1 MQNRNGGGYFM
12 ELDLSGIDLFDADK
26 IIFDKRK
33 TYIYGPNGTGKTTIS
48 NQIKKM
54 SNDYDVYVFQGFES
68 VISSDKTLNAIVL
81 GTENVEISR
90 QLDEIDGFIE
100 SKQKKID
107 DIKETVSEPKNENQ
121 QNFWTKKNDAEKQY
135 NKELT
140 ELQRLYKDSAS
151 FIKRLNR
158 PQVAPI
164 SYNRKN
170 FESDIPYAKSM
181 SNTEVE
187 LAVSIINTEIRTI
200 KEISFPDYD
209 MKEVL
214 LKAKKIIEENIQEPV
229 KLDRVDNP
237 RKKEFVRLGFE
248 LHHKGDI
255 CSFCGNKISDK
266 VFDEL
271 DNYFSESNISNYQSK
286 INDMIEEIN
295 QIKKDISLFDINE
308 EAYPDYLEELTR
320 IKNQLHSIKKDN
332 IDFLNELQR
341 KLDYKCKHLFE
352 NSEPITLK
360 LPENFKVLE
369 KDYFELRRKNN
380 STDLPNK
387 QEAAKES
394 LRLHYVK
401 QKLEEIK
408 YDKHI
413 GKLEEL
419 SKQKDKSVSEFEK
432 QYSRINEGSSLQKE
446 LLELKKSYKEL
457 QSQTLSETKL
467 VDIINSKLRT
477 MVSFELNHATDES
490 NHGIYNI
497 KDTSSGQVRDIT
509 KLSTGEKNI
518 IAFLYFIEKIHAFNP
533 DVIVEKDKIVVF
545 DDPMCSND
553 DGMQYLIMEELNK
566 LIKEDINKNDKF
578 ILLTHNKHFY
588 INAKYQM
595 KYDKDCAIHFQS
607 INGKTVINKIDNKE
621 KDLKTSYEAL
631 WDELNI
637 LYNYDQA
644 NAELLLNPIRR
655 IIETYTKFNAVSLT
669 KFYDKLSGAKKL
681 FDVNSHSIDDLQA
694 ELNGKTKQEI
704 LDLFKQCFYSN
715 NAEGH
720 FDAHWNIN

>member
-1 MQNRNGGGYFM
+1 M

-100 SKQKKID
+100 SKQKEID

-533 DVIVEKDKIVVF
+533 GVIVEKDKIVVF

-621 KDLKTSYEAL
+621 KDFKTSYEAL

>member
-1 MQNRNGGGYFM
+1 M

-26 IIFDKRK
+26 ITFDKRK

-81 GTENVEISR
+81 GTENVEISK
-90 QLDEIDGFIE
+90 QLDKIDGLIE
-100 SKQKKID
+100 SKQKEID

-121 QNFWTKKNDAEKQY
+121 QNFWTKKNDAEEQY

-214 LKAKKIIEENIQEPV
+214 LKAKKIIEENMQEPV

-271 DNYFSESNISNYQSK
+271 DNYFSESNISNYQNK

-509 KLSTGEKNI
+509 NLSTGEKNI

-533 DVIVEKDKIVVF
+533 EVIVEKDKIVVF

-621 KDLKTSYEAL
+621 KDFKTSYEAL
-631 WDELNI
+631 WDELKI

>member
-1 MQNRNGGGYFM
+1 M

-26 IIFDKRK
+26 ITFDKRK

-81 GTENVEISR
+81 GTENVEISK
-90 QLDEIDGFIE
+90 QLDKIDGLIE
-100 SKQKKID
+100 SKQKEID

-121 QNFWTKKNDAEKQY
+121 QNFWTKKNDAEEQY

-214 LKAKKIIEENIQEPV
+214 LKAKKIIEENMQEPV

-271 DNYFSESNISNYQSK
+271 DNYFSESNISNYQNK

-341 KLDYKCKHLFE
+341 KLDYKCKHLSE

-533 DVIVEKDKIVVF
+533 EVIVEKDKIVVF

-621 KDLKTSYEAL
+621 KDFKTSYEAL
-631 WDELNI
+631 WDELKI

>member
-1 MQNRNGGGYFM
+1 M

-90 QLDEIDGFIE
+90 QLDKIDGLIE
-100 SKQKKID
+100 SKQKEID
-107 DIKETVSEPKNENQ
+107 DIKETISEPKNENH
-121 QNFWTKKNDAEKQY
+121 QNFWTKKNDAEEQY
-135 NKELT
+135 NQELSD
-140 ELQRLYKDSAS
+140 LQRLYRESAS

-158 PQVAPI
+158 PQVAPT
-164 SYNRKN
+164 SYNKNN
-170 FESDIPYAKSM
+170 FENDILSAKYM
-181 SNTEVE
+181 SKTEIELAESTINTEVKMLGE
-187 LAVSIINTEIRTI
+187 VT
-200 KEISFPDYD
+200 FPNYD
-209 MKEVL
+209 MQEML
-214 LKAKKIIEENIQEPV
+214 LKVKRIIEENIQEPI
-229 KLDRVDNP
+229 KLDRVDNSQK
-237 RKKEFVRLGFE
+237 RKFVKLGFD

-255 CSFCGNKISDK
+255 CSFCGNKIDDK

-271 DNYFSESNISNYQSK
+271 DNYFSESNISDYQKK
-286 INDMIEEIN
+286 INEMIEEIN
-295 QIKKDISLFDINE
+295 YIKADISSFDINE
-308 EAYPDYLEELTR
+308 EAYPDYIEELNR
-320 IKNQLHSIKKDN
+320 IKNQLHGIKKGN

-341 KLDYKCKHLFE
+341 NLDYKCKHLFE

-360 LPENFKVLE
+360 LPEDFKVIE
-369 KDYFELRRKNN
+369 KDYIELRRKNN

-387 QEAAKES
+387 QDEAKQS

-401 QKLEEIK
+401 KKLEEIQ
-408 YDKHI
+408 YDRHI

-533 DVIVEKDKIVVF
+533 EVIVEKDKIVVF

-621 KDLKTSYEAL
+621 KDFKTSYEAL
-631 WDELNI
+631 WDELKI

-669 KFYDKLSGAKKL
+669 KFYDEVSGAKKL
-681 FDVNSHSIDDLQA
+681 FDVNSHYIDDLQA
-694 ELNGKTKQEI
+694 ELNGKTKQDI

>member
-1 MQNRNGGGYFM
+1 M

-90 QLDEIDGFIE
+90 QLDEIDGLIE
-100 SKQKKID
+100 SKQKEID
-107 DIKETVSEPKNENQ
+107 DIKETISEPKNENQ
-121 QNFWTKKNDAEKQY
+121 QNFWTKKNDAEEQY
-135 NKELT
+135 NKESL
-140 ELQRLYKDSAS
+140 ELQRLYKASAS
-151 FIKRLNR
+151 SIKRLNR

-164 SYNRKN
+164 SYNKN
-170 FESDIPYAKSM
+170 TFVSDIPYAKSM

-209 MKEVL
+209 MNEVL

-255 CSFCGNKISDK
+255 CSFCGNKINDK

-271 DNYFSESNISNYQSK
+271 DNYFSESNISNYQKK
-286 INDMIEEIN
+286 INDMIEEID
-295 QIKKDISLFDINE
+295 QIKTDISLFDINE

-320 IKNQLHSIKKDN
+320 IKNQLHGIKKDN

-341 KLDYKCKHLFE
+341 NLDYKCKHLFE

-360 LPENFKVLE
+360 LPENFKIIE
-369 KDYFELRRKNN
+369 KDYIELRRKNN

-387 QEAAKES
+387 QNEAKQS

-401 QKLEEIK
+401 KKLEEIQ
-408 YDKHI
+408 YDRHI

-432 QYSRINEGSSLQKE
+432 QYSRINEGSSLQIE
-446 LLELKKSYKEL
+446 LLELKKSYNEL

-467 VDIINSKLRT
+467 VDLINSKLRT

-533 DVIVEKDKIVVF
+533 EVIVEKDKIVVF

-566 LIKEDINKNDKF
+566 LKKKDINGNDRF

-607 INGKTVINKIDNKE
+607 INGKTVINKIDSEE
-621 KDLKTSYEAL
+621 KDFKTSYQAL
-631 WDELNI
+631 WDELKI
-637 LYNYDQA
+637 LYSYDQA

-669 KFYDKLSGAKKL
+669 KFYDKVSGAKKL
-681 FDVNSHSIDDLQA
+681 FDVNSHYIDDLQA
-694 ELNGKTKQEI
+694 ELNGKTKQDI

>member
-1 MQNRNGGGYFM
+1 M

-90 QLDEIDGFIE
+90 QLDKIDGLIE
-100 SKQKKID
+100 SKQKEID
-107 DIKETVSEPKNENQ
+107 DIKETISELENENH
-121 QNFWTKKNDAEKQY
+121 QNFWTKKNYAEEQY
-135 NKELT
+135 NQELSD
-140 ELQRLYKDSAS
+140 LQRLYRESAS
-151 FIKRLNR
+151 FIKKLNR
-158 PQVAPI
+158 PQVAPT
-164 SYNRKN
+164 SYNKNN
-170 FESDIPYAKSM
+170 FENDILSAKYM
-181 SNTEVE
+181 SKTEIE
-187 LAVSIINTEIRTI
+187 LAESTINTEIKMLGEVT
-200 KEISFPDYD
+200 FPNYD
-209 MKEVL
+209 MQEML
-214 LKAKKIIEENIQEPV
+214 LKVKRIIEENIQEPI
-229 KLDRVDNP
+229 KLDRVDNSQK
-237 RKKEFVRLGFE
+237 RKFVKLGFD
-248 LHHKGDI
+248 LHHKGDV
-255 CSFCGNKISDK
+255 CSFCGNKIDDK

-271 DNYFSESNISNYQSK
+271 DNYFSESNISDYQKK
-286 INDMIEEIN
+286 INEMIEEIN
-295 QIKKDISLFDINE
+295 YIKTDISSFDINE
-308 EAYPDYLEELTR
+308 EAYPDYLEELKR
-320 IKNQLHSIKKDN
+320 IKNQLHGIKKGN

-341 KLDYKCKHLFE
+341 NLDYKCKHLFE
-352 NSEPITLK
+352 NSETITLK
-360 LPENFKVLE
+360 LPEDFKVIE
-369 KDYFELRRKNN
+369 KDYIELRRKNN

-387 QEAAKES
+387 QKEAKQS

-401 QKLEEIK
+401 KKLEEIQ
-408 YDKHI
+408 YDRHI

-497 KDTSSGQVRDIT
+497 RDTLSGQVRDIT

-533 DVIVEKDKIVVF
+533 EVIVEKDKIVVF

-566 LIKEDINKNDKF
+566 LIKKDINGNDRF

-607 INGKTVINKIDNKE
+607 INGKTVINKIDSKE
-621 KDLKTSYEAL
+621 KDFKTSYQAL
-631 WDELNI
+631 WDELKI
-637 LYNYDQA
+637 LYSCDQA

-655 IIETYTKFNAVSLT
+655 IIETYTKFYAVSQT
-669 KFYDKLSGAKKL
+669 KFYDKVSGAKKL
-681 FDVNSHSIDDLQA
+681 FDVNSHYIDDLQA
-694 ELNGKTKQEI
+694 ELNGKTKQDI
-704 LDLFKQCFYSN
+704 LDLFKQCFYAN
-715 NAEGH
+715 NAVGH

>member
-621 KDLKTSYEAL
+621 KDFKTSYEAL

>member
-1 MQNRNGGGYFM
+1 M
-12 ELDLSGIDLFDADK
+12 
-26 IIFDKRK
+26 
-33 TYIYGPNGTGKTTIS
+33 
-48 NQIKKM
+48 
-54 SNDYDVYVFQGFES
+54 
-68 VISSDKTLNAIVL
+68 
-81 GTENVEISR
+81 
-90 QLDEIDGFIE
+90 
-100 SKQKKID
+100 
-107 DIKETVSEPKNENQ
+107 
-121 QNFWTKKNDAEKQY
+121 
-135 NKELT
+135 
-140 ELQRLYKDSAS
+140 
-151 FIKRLNR
+151 
-158 PQVAPI
+158 API

-271 DNYFSESNISNYQSK
+271 DNYFSESNISNYQNK

-308 EAYPDYLEELTR
+308 ETYPDYLEELTR

-341 KLDYKCKHLFE
+341 KLDYKCKHLLE

-533 DVIVEKDKIVVF
+533 EVIVEKDKIVVF

-621 KDLKTSYEAL
+621 KDFKTSYEAL
-631 WDELNI
+631 WDELKI

>member
-1 MQNRNGGGYFM
+1 M

-26 IIFDKRK
+26 ITFDKSK

-48 NQIKKM
+48 NLIKKM

-90 QLDEIDGFIE
+90 QLDEIDSLIE
-100 SKQKKID
+100 SKQKEID
-107 DIKETVSEPKNENQ
+107 DIKETVNEPKNENQ
-121 QNFWTKKNDAEKQY
+121 QNYWTKKNDAEEQY
-135 NKELT
+135 NKELS
-140 ELQRLYKDSAS
+140 ELQRLYKASAL
-151 FIKRLNR
+151 FIKKLDR
-158 PQVAPI
+158 PQVAPT
-164 SYNRKN
+164 SYNKNN

-181 SNTEVE
+181 SNIEVE

-214 LKAKKIIEENIQEPV
+214 LNAKKIIEENIQEPV
-229 KLDRVDNP
+229 KLDRVDNL

-255 CSFCGNKISDK
+255 CSFCGNKINDK

-271 DNYFSESNISNYQSK
+271 DNYFSESNISNYQNK
-286 INDMIEEIN
+286 INDMIEEID
-295 QIKKDISLFDINE
+295 QIKTDISSFDINE

-320 IKNQLHSIKKDN
+320 IKNQLHGIKKEN
-332 IDFLNELQR
+332 IDFLKELQR
-341 KLDYKCKHLFE
+341 NLDYKCKHLFE

-360 LPENFKVLE
+360 LPENFKVIE
-369 KDYFELRRKNN
+369 KDYIELRRKNN

-387 QEAAKES
+387 QNEAKQS

-401 QKLEEIK
+401 KKLGEIQ
-408 YDKHI
+408 YDRHI

-419 SKQKDKSVSEFEK
+419 SKQKDKSVSEFKK

-533 DVIVEKDKIVVF
+533 EVIVEKDKIVVF

-566 LIKEDINKNDKF
+566 LIKEDINGNDKF

-595 KYDKDCAIHFQS
+595 RYNKDCAIHFQS

-621 KDLKTSYEAL
+621 KDFKTSYEAL
-631 WDELNI
+631 WDELKI

-704 LDLFKQCFYSN
+704 LELFKQCFYSN
-715 NAEGH
+715 NAESH
-720 FDAHWNIN
+720 FDAHWNTN

>member
-1 MQNRNGGGYFM
+1 MQNRKGGGYFM

-26 IIFDKRK
+26 ITFDKRK

-90 QLDEIDGFIE
+90 KLDEIDSLIE
-100 SKQKKID
+100 SKQKEID
-107 DIKETVSEPKNENQ
+107 DVKETVSEPKNENQ
-121 QNFWTKKNDAEKQY
+121 QNFWTKKNDAEEQY
-135 NKELT
+135 NQELSD
-140 ELQRLYKDSAS
+140 LQRLYRESAS
-151 FIKRLNR
+151 FIKKMNR
-158 PQVAPI
+158 PQVAPT
-164 SYNRKN
+164 SYNKNN
-170 FESDIPYAKSM
+170 FENDILSAKCM
-181 SNTEVE
+181 SKTEIE
-187 LAVSIINTEIRTI
+187 LAESTINTEIKMLGEVT
-200 KEISFPDYD
+200 FPNYD
-209 MKEVL
+209 MQEML
-214 LKAKKIIEENIQEPV
+214 LKVKRIIEENIQEPI
-229 KLDRVDNP
+229 KLDRVDNSQK
-237 RKKEFVRLGFE
+237 RKFVKLGFD
-248 LHHKGDI
+248 LHHKGDV
-255 CSFCGNKISDK
+255 CSFCGNKIDDK

-271 DNYFSESNISNYQSK
+271 DNYFSESNISDYQKK
-286 INDMIEEIN
+286 INEMIEEIN
-295 QIKKDISLFDINE
+295 YIKTDISSFDINE
-308 EAYPDYLEELTR
+308 EAYPDYIEELNR
-320 IKNQLHSIKKDN
+320 IKNQLHGIKKGN

-341 KLDYKCKHLFE
+341 NLDYKCKHLFE

-360 LPENFKVLE
+360 LPEDFKVIE
-369 KDYFELRRKNN
+369 KDYIELRRKNN
-380 STDLPNK
+380 SIDLPNK
-387 QEAAKES
+387 QDEAKQS

-401 QKLEEIK
+401 KKLEEIQ
-408 YDKHI
+408 YDRHI

-432 QYSRINEGSSLQKE
+432 QYSRISEGSSLQIE
-446 LLELKKSYKEL
+446 LLELKKSYNEL

-533 DVIVEKDKIVVF
+533 EVIVEKDKIVVF

-566 LIKEDINKNDKF
+566 LIKKDINGNDRF

-595 KYDKDCAIHFQS
+595 KYDKACAIHFQS
-607 INGKTVINKIDNKE
+607 INGKTVINKIDSEE
-621 KDLKTSYEAL
+621 KDFKTSYQAL
-631 WDELNI
+631 WDELKI
-637 LYNYDQA
+637 LYSYDQA

-669 KFYDKLSGAKKL
+669 KFYDKVSGAKKL
-681 FDVNSHSIDDLQA
+681 FDVNSHYIDDLQA
-694 ELNGKTKQEI
+694 ELNGKTKEDI

-715 NAEGH
+715 NAKGH

>member
-1 MQNRNGGGYFM
+1 M

-26 IIFDKRK
+26 ITFDKRK

-90 QLDEIDGFIE
+90 QLDEIDGLIE
-100 SKQKKID
+100 SKQKEID
-107 DIKETVSEPKNENQ
+107 DIKKTVSEPKNENQ
-121 QNFWTKKNDAEKQY
+121 QNFWTKKNDAEEQY

-214 LKAKKIIEENIQEPV
+214 LKAKKLIEENMQEPV

-255 CSFCGNKISDK
+255 CSFCGNKINDK

-271 DNYFSESNISNYQSK
+271 DNYFSESNISNYQNK

-295 QIKKDISLFDINE
+295 QIKTDISLFDINE

-352 NSEPITLK
+352 NSGPITLK

-369 KDYFELRRKNN
+369 NDYIELRRKNN

-387 QEAAKES
+387 QKEAKQS

-401 QKLEEIK
+401 QKLEEIQ
-408 YDKHI
+408 YDRHI

-432 QYSRINEGSSLQKE
+432 QYSRINEGSTLQKE

-477 MVSFELNHATDES
+477 MVSFELNHATDEL

-588 INAKYQM
+588 INAKYKM
-595 KYDKDCAIHFQS
+595 NYKMDCAIHFQS

-621 KDLKTSYEAL
+621 KDFKTSYEAL
-631 WDELNI
+631 WDELKI

-655 IIETYTKFNAVSLT
+655 IIETYTKFNAISLT

>member
-1 MQNRNGGGYFM
+1 M

-26 IIFDKRK
+26 ITFDKRK

-100 SKQKKID
+100 SKQKEID

-170 FESDIPYAKSM
+170 FKSDIPYAKSM

-271 DNYFSESNISNYQSK
+271 DNYFSESNISNYQNK

-621 KDLKTSYEAL
+621 KDFKTSYEAL
-631 WDELNI
+631 WDELKI

>member
-1 MQNRNGGGYFM
+1 MQNRKGGGYFM

-26 IIFDKRK
+26 ITFDKRK

-90 QLDEIDGFIE
+90 KLDEIDSLIE
-100 SKQKKID
+100 SKQKEID
-107 DIKETVSEPKNENQ
+107 DVKETVSEPKNENQ
-121 QNFWTKKNDAEKQY
+121 QNFWTKKNDAEEQY
-135 NKELT
+135 NQELSD
-140 ELQRLYKDSAS
+140 LQRLYRESAS
-151 FIKRLNR
+151 FIKKMNR
-158 PQVAPI
+158 PQVAPT
-164 SYNRKN
+164 SYNKNN
-170 FESDIPYAKSM
+170 FENDILSAKCM
-181 SNTEVE
+181 SKTEIE
-187 LAVSIINTEIRTI
+187 LAESTINTEIKMLGEVT
-200 KEISFPDYD
+200 FPNYD
-209 MKEVL
+209 MQEML
-214 LKAKKIIEENIQEPV
+214 LKVKRIIEENIQEPI
-229 KLDRVDNP
+229 KLDRVDNSQK
-237 RKKEFVRLGFE
+237 RKFVKLGFD
-248 LHHKGDI
+248 LHHKGNI
-255 CSFCGNKISDK
+255 CSFCGNKIDDK

-271 DNYFSESNISNYQSK
+271 DNYFSESNISDYQKK
-286 INDMIEEIN
+286 INEMIEEIN
-295 QIKKDISLFDINE
+295 YIKTNISSFDINE
-308 EAYPDYLEELTR
+308 EAYPDYIEELNR
-320 IKNQLHSIKKDN
+320 IKNQLHGIKKGN

-341 KLDYKCKHLFE
+341 NLDYKCKHLFE

-360 LPENFKVLE
+360 LPEDFKVIE
-369 KDYFELRRKNN
+369 KDYIELRRKNN
-380 STDLPNK
+380 SIDLPNK
-387 QEAAKES
+387 QDEAKQS

-401 QKLEEIK
+401 KKLEEIQ
-408 YDKHI
+408 YDRHI

-432 QYSRINEGSSLQKE
+432 QYSRISEGSSLQIE
-446 LLELKKSYKEL
+446 LLELKKSYNEL

-533 DVIVEKDKIVVF
+533 EVIVEKDKIVVF
-545 DDPMCSND
+545 DDPICSND

-566 LIKEDINKNDKF
+566 LIKKDINGNDRF

-595 KYDKDCAIHFQS
+595 KYDKACAIHFQS
-607 INGKTVINKIDNKE
+607 INGKTVINKIDSEE
-621 KDLKTSYEAL
+621 KDFKTSYQAL
-631 WDELNI
+631 WDELKI
-637 LYNYDQA
+637 LYSYDQA

-669 KFYDKLSGAKKL
+669 KFYDKVSGAKKL
-681 FDVNSHSIDDLQA
+681 FDVNSHYIDDLQA
-694 ELNGKTKQEI
+694 ELNGKTKQDI
-704 LDLFKQCFYSN
+704 LDLFKQCFYLN
-715 NAEGH
+715 NAKGH

>member
-1 MQNRNGGGYFM
+1 M

-26 IIFDKRK
+26 ITFDKRK

-48 NQIKKM
+48 NQIKKL

-90 QLDEIDGFIE
+90 QLDEIDGLIE
-100 SKQKKID
+100 SKQKEID

-121 QNFWTKKNDAEKQY
+121 QNFWTKKNDAEEQY

-181 SNTEVE
+181 SNTKVE

-214 LKAKKIIEENIQEPV
+214 LKAKKIIEENMQEPV

-255 CSFCGNKISDK
+255 CSFCGNKINDK

-271 DNYFSESNISNYQSK
+271 DNYFSESNISNYQNK

-295 QIKKDISLFDINE
+295 QIKTDISLFDINE

-352 NSEPITLK
+352 NSGPITLK

-369 KDYFELRRKNN
+369 NDYIELRRKNN

-387 QEAAKES
+387 QKEAKQS

-401 QKLEEIK
+401 QKLEEIQ
-408 YDKHI
+408 YDRHI

-497 KDTSSGQVRDIT
+497 RDTLSGQVRDIT

-533 DVIVEKDKIVVF
+533 EVIVEKDKIVVF

-566 LIKEDINKNDKF
+566 LIKKDINGNDRF

-607 INGKTVINKIDNKE
+607 INGKTVINKIDSKE
-621 KDLKTSYEAL
+621 KDFKTSYQAL
-631 WDELNI
+631 WDELKI
-637 LYNYDQA
+637 LYSYDQA

-655 IIETYTKFNAVSLT
+655 IIETYTKFNAVSQT
-669 KFYDKLSGAKKL
+669 KFYDKVSGAKKL
-681 FDVNSHSIDDLQA
+681 FDVNSHYIDDLQA
-694 ELNGKTKQEI
+694 ELNGKTKQDI
-704 LDLFKQCFYSN
+704 LDLFKQCFYAN
-715 NAEGH
+715 NAVGH

>member
-1 MQNRNGGGYFM
+1 MQNRKGGGYFM

-26 IIFDKRK
+26 ITFDKRK

-90 QLDEIDGFIE
+90 KLDEIDSLIE
-100 SKQKKID
+100 SKQKEID
-107 DIKETVSEPKNENQ
+107 DVKETVSEPKNENQ
-121 QNFWTKKNDAEKQY
+121 QNFWTKKNDAEEQY
-135 NKELT
+135 NQELSD
-140 ELQRLYKDSAS
+140 LQRLYRESAS
-151 FIKRLNR
+151 FIKKMNR
-158 PQVAPI
+158 PQVAPT
-164 SYNRKN
+164 SYNKNN
-170 FESDIPYAKSM
+170 FENDILSAKCM
-181 SNTEVE
+181 SKTEIE
-187 LAVSIINTEIRTI
+187 LAESTINTEIKMLGEVT
-200 KEISFPDYD
+200 FPNYD
-209 MKEVL
+209 MQEML
-214 LKAKKIIEENIQEPV
+214 LKVKRIIEENIQEPI
-229 KLDRVDNP
+229 KLDRVDNSQK
-237 RKKEFVRLGFE
+237 RKFVKLGFD
-248 LHHKGDI
+248 LHHKGDV
-255 CSFCGNKISDK
+255 CSFCGNKIDDE

-271 DNYFSESNISNYQSK
+271 DNYFSESNISDYQKK
-286 INDMIEEIN
+286 INEMIEEIN
-295 QIKKDISLFDINE
+295 YIKTDISSFDINE
-308 EAYPDYLEELTR
+308 EAYPDYIEELNR
-320 IKNQLHSIKKDN
+320 IKNQLHGIKKGN

-341 KLDYKCKHLFE
+341 NLDYKCKHLFE

-360 LPENFKVLE
+360 LPEDFKVIE
-369 KDYFELRRKNN
+369 KDYIELRRKNN
-380 STDLPNK
+380 SIDLPNK
-387 QEAAKES
+387 QDEAKQS

-401 QKLEEIK
+401 KKLEEIQ
-408 YDKHI
+408 YDRHI

-432 QYSRINEGSSLQKE
+432 QYSRISEGSSLQIE
-446 LLELKKSYKEL
+446 LLELKKSYNEL

-533 DVIVEKDKIVVF
+533 EVIVEKDKIVVF

-566 LIKEDINKNDKF
+566 LIKKDINGNDRF

-595 KYDKDCAIHFQS
+595 KYDKACAIHFQS
-607 INGKTVINKIDNKE
+607 INGKTVINKIDSEE
-621 KDLKTSYEAL
+621 KDFKTSYQAL
-631 WDELNI
+631 WDELKI
-637 LYNYDQA
+637 LYSYDQA

-669 KFYDKLSGAKKL
+669 KFYDKVSGAKKL
-681 FDVNSHSIDDLQA
+681 FDVNSHYIDDLQA
-694 ELNGKTKQEI
+694 ELNGKTKEDI

-715 NAEGH
+715 NAKGH

>member
-1 MQNRNGGGYFM
+1 M

-26 IIFDKRK
+26 LTFDKRK

-100 SKQKKID
+100 SKQKEID

-121 QNFWTKKNDAEKQY
+121 QNFWTKKNDAGKQY

-271 DNYFSESNISNYQSK
+271 DNYFSESNISNYQNK
-286 INDMIEEIN
+286 INGMIEEIN

-621 KDLKTSYEAL
+621 KDFKTSYEAL
-631 WDELNI
+631 WDELKI

>member
-1 MQNRNGGGYFM
+1 M

-90 QLDEIDGFIE
+90 KLDEIDSLIE
-100 SKQKKID
+100 SKQKEID
-107 DIKETVSEPKNENQ
+107 DVKETVSEPKNENQ
-121 QNFWTKKNDAEKQY
+121 QNFWTKKNDAEEQY

-271 DNYFSESNISNYQSK
+271 DNYFSESNISNYQNK

-295 QIKKDISLFDINE
+295 QIKKDIFLFDINE
-308 EAYPDYLEELTR
+308 EAYPDYLEELKK
-320 IKNQLHSIKKDN
+320 IKNQLHGIKKDN

-341 KLDYKCKHLFE
+341 NLDYKCKHLFE

-401 QKLEEIK
+401 KKLEEIQ
-408 YDKHI
+408 YDRHI

-497 KDTSSGQVRDIT
+497 RDTLSGQVRDIT

-518 IAFLYFIEKIHAFNP
+518 IAFLYFIAKFMKNVATR
-533 DVIVEKDKIVVF
+533 
-545 DDPMCSND
+545 S
-553 DGMQYLIMEELNK
+553 LN
-566 LIKEDINKNDKF
+566 L
-578 ILLTHNKHFY
+578 
-588 INAKYQM
+588 A
-595 KYDKDCAIHFQS
+595 
-607 INGKTVINKIDNKE
+607 
-621 KDLKTSYEAL
+621 
-631 WDELNI
+631 
-637 LYNYDQA
+637 
-644 NAELLLNPIRR
+644 
-655 IIETYTKFNAVSLT
+655 
-669 KFYDKLSGAKKL
+669 
-681 FDVNSHSIDDLQA
+681 
-694 ELNGKTKQEI
+694 
-704 LDLFKQCFYSN
+704 
-715 NAEGH
+715 
-720 FDAHWNIN
+720 

>member
-1 MQNRNGGGYFM
+1 M

-26 IIFDKRK
+26 ITFDKRK

-100 SKQKKID
+100 SKQKEID

-121 QNFWTKKNDAEKQY
+121 KNFWTKKNDAEKQY

-271 DNYFSESNISNYQSK
+271 DNYFSESNISNYQNK

-621 KDLKTSYEAL
+621 KDFKTSYEAL
-631 WDELNI
+631 WDELKI

-655 IIETYTKFNAVSLT
+655 IIETYTKFNAISLT

>member
-1 MQNRNGGGYFM
+1 
-12 ELDLSGIDLFDADK
+12 
-26 IIFDKRK
+26 
-33 TYIYGPNGTGKTTIS
+33 
-48 NQIKKM
+48 
-54 SNDYDVYVFQGFES
+54 
-68 VISSDKTLNAIVL
+68 
-81 GTENVEISR
+81 
-90 QLDEIDGFIE
+90 
-100 SKQKKID
+100 
-107 DIKETVSEPKNENQ
+107 
-121 QNFWTKKNDAEKQY
+121 
-135 NKELT
+135 
-140 ELQRLYKDSAS
+140 
-151 FIKRLNR
+151 
-158 PQVAPI
+158 
-164 SYNRKN
+164 
-170 FESDIPYAKSM
+170 M

-229 KLDRVDNP
+229 KLDRVDNL

-255 CSFCGNKISDK
+255 CSFCGNKINDK

-271 DNYFSESNISNYQSK
+271 DNYFSESNISNYQNK
-286 INDMIEEIN
+286 INDMIEEID
-295 QIKKDISLFDINE
+295 QIKTDISLFDINE

-320 IKNQLHSIKKDN
+320 IKNQLHGIKKDN

-341 KLDYKCKHLFE
+341 NLDYKCKHLFE

-360 LPENFKVLE
+360 LPENFKLIE
-369 KDYFELRRKNN
+369 KDYIELSRKNN

-387 QEAAKES
+387 QNEARQS

-401 QKLEEIK
+401 KKLEEIQ
-408 YDKHI
+408 YDRHI

-419 SKQKDKSVSEFEK
+419 SKQKDKNVSEFEK

-518 IAFLYFIEKIHAFNP
+518 IAFLYFIAQFKKNVAIR
-533 DVIVEKDKIVVF
+533 
-545 DDPMCSND
+545 S
-553 DGMQYLIMEELNK
+553 LN
-566 LIKEDINKNDKF
+566 
-578 ILLTHNKHFY
+578 FY
-588 INAKYQM
+588 
-595 KYDKDCAIHFQS
+595 
-607 INGKTVINKIDNKE
+607 
-621 KDLKTSYEAL
+621 
-631 WDELNI
+631 
-637 LYNYDQA
+637 
-644 NAELLLNPIRR
+644 
-655 IIETYTKFNAVSLT
+655 
-669 KFYDKLSGAKKL
+669 
-681 FDVNSHSIDDLQA
+681 
-694 ELNGKTKQEI
+694 
-704 LDLFKQCFYSN
+704 
-715 NAEGH
+715 
-720 FDAHWNIN
+720 

>member
-1 MQNRNGGGYFM
+1 M

-26 IIFDKRK
+26 ITFDKCK

-81 GTENVEISR
+81 GTENVEISK
-90 QLDEIDGFIE
+90 QLDKIDGLIE
-100 SKQKKID
+100 SKQKEID
-107 DIKETVSEPKNENQ
+107 DIKETISEPKNKNQ

-135 NKELT
+135 NKELS
-140 ELQRLYKDSAS
+140 ELQRLYKASAS
-151 FIKRLNR
+151 FIKKLDR
-158 PQVAPI
+158 PQVALT
-164 SYNRKN
+164 SYNRNN
-170 FESDIPYAKSM
+170 FVSDIPHAKSM
-181 SNTEVE
+181 SNAEVE
-187 LAVSIINTEIRTI
+187 LAVSIINTKIKTI
-200 KEISFPDYD
+200 KEISFPNYD
-209 MKEVL
+209 MEEVL

-255 CSFCGNKISDK
+255 CSFCGNKINDK

-271 DNYFSESNISNYQSK
+271 DNYFSESNISNYQNK
-286 INDMIEEIN
+286 INDMIEEID
-295 QIKKDISLFDINE
+295 QIKTDIYLFDINE

-320 IKNQLHSIKKDN
+320 IKNQLHGIKKDN

-341 KLDYKCKHLFE
+341 NLDYKCKHLFE
-352 NSEPITLK
+352 HSEPITLE
-360 LPENFKVLE
+360 LPENFKVIE
-369 KDYFELRRKNN
+369 KDYIELRRKNN

-387 QEAAKES
+387 QEVAKES

-401 QKLEEIK
+401 QKLEEIQ
-408 YDKHI
+408 YDRHI

-419 SKQKDKSVSEFEK
+419 SKQKDKSVSEFEQ
-432 QYSRINEGSSLQKE
+432 QYSRINEGSSLQIE

-533 DVIVEKDKIVVF
+533 EVIVEKDKIVVF

-566 LIKEDINKNDKF
+566 LIKEDINVNDKF

-595 KYDKDCAIHFQS
+595 KYNKDCAIHFQS
-607 INGKTVINKIDNKE
+607 INGKTAINKIDSE
-621 KDLKTSYEAL
+621 KKDFKTSYEAL
-631 WDELNI
+631 WDELKI
-637 LYNYDQA
+637 LYSYDQA

-669 KFYDKLSGAKKL
+669 KFYDQVSGAKKL
-681 FDVNSHSIDDLQA
+681 FDVNSHYIDDLQA
-694 ELNGKTKQEI
+694 ELNGKTKQDI

>member
-1 MQNRNGGGYFM
+1 M

>member
-1 MQNRNGGGYFM
+1 M

-26 IIFDKRK
+26 ITFDKRK

-90 QLDEIDGFIE
+90 KLDEIDSLIE
-100 SKQKKID
+100 SKQKEID
-107 DIKETVSEPKNENQ
+107 DVKETVSEPKNENQ
-121 QNFWTKKNDAEKQY
+121 QNFWTKKNDAEEQY
-135 NKELT
+135 NQELSD
-140 ELQRLYKDSAS
+140 LQRLYRESAS
-151 FIKRLNR
+151 FIKKMNR
-158 PQVAPI
+158 PQVAPT
-164 SYNRKN
+164 SYNKNN
-170 FESDIPYAKSM
+170 FENDILSAKCM
-181 SNTEVE
+181 SKTEIE
-187 LAVSIINTEIRTI
+187 LAESIINTEIKMLGEVT
-200 KEISFPDYD
+200 FPNYD
-209 MKEVL
+209 MQEML
-214 LKAKKIIEENIQEPV
+214 LKVKRIIEENIQEPI
-229 KLDRVDNP
+229 KLDRVDNSQK
-237 RKKEFVRLGFE
+237 RKFVKLGFD
-248 LHHKGDI
+248 LHHKGDV
-255 CSFCGNKISDK
+255 CSFCGNKIDDK

-271 DNYFSESNISNYQSK
+271 DNYFSESNISDYQKK
-286 INDMIEEIN
+286 INEMIEEIN
-295 QIKKDISLFDINE
+295 YIKTDISSFDINE
-308 EAYPDYLEELTR
+308 EAYPDYIEELNI
-320 IKNQLHSIKKDN
+320 IKNQLHGIKKGN

-341 KLDYKCKHLFE
+341 NLDYKCKHLFE

-360 LPENFKVLE
+360 LPEDFKVIE
-369 KDYFELRRKNN
+369 KDYIELRRKNN
-380 STDLPNK
+380 SIDLPNK
-387 QEAAKES
+387 QDEAKQS

-401 QKLEEIK
+401 KKLEEIQ
-408 YDKHI
+408 YDRHI

-432 QYSRINEGSSLQKE
+432 QYSRISEGSSLQIE
-446 LLELKKSYKEL
+446 LLELKKSYNEL

-533 DVIVEKDKIVVF
+533 EVIVEKDKIVVF

-566 LIKEDINKNDKF
+566 LIKKDINGNDRF

-595 KYDKDCAIHFQS
+595 KYDKACAIHFQS
-607 INGKTVINKIDNKE
+607 INGKTVINKIDSEE
-621 KDLKTSYEAL
+621 KDFKTSYQAL
-631 WDELNI
+631 WDELKI
-637 LYNYDQA
+637 LYSYDQA

-655 IIETYTKFNAVSLT
+655 IIETYTKFNAVSQT
-669 KFYDKLSGAKKL
+669 KFYDKVSGAKKL
-681 FDVNSHSIDDLQA
+681 FDVNSHYIDDLQA
-694 ELNGKTKQEI
+694 ELNGKTKQDI
-704 LDLFKQCFYSN
+704 LDLFKQCFYAN
-715 NAEGH
+715 NAVGH

>member
-1 MQNRNGGGYFM
+1 M

-26 IIFDKRK
+26 ITFDKRK

-100 SKQKKID
+100 SKQKEID

-271 DNYFSESNISNYQSK
+271 DNYFSESNISNYQNK

-621 KDLKTSYEAL
+621 KDFKTSYEAL
-631 WDELNI
+631 WDELKI

>member
-1 MQNRNGGGYFM
+1 M

-26 IIFDKRK
+26 ITFDKRK

-48 NQIKKM
+48 NQIKKL

-90 QLDEIDGFIE
+90 KLDEIDSLIE
-100 SKQKKID
+100 SKQKEID
-107 DIKETVSEPKNENQ
+107 DIKETVSEPKNGNQ
-121 QNFWTKKNDAEKQY
+121 QNFWTKKNDAEEQY

-151 FIKRLNR
+151 FIKRLDR
-158 PQVAPI
+158 PQVALT
-164 SYNRKN
+164 SYNRNN
-170 FESDIPYAKSM
+170 FASDIPHAKSM
-181 SNTEVE
+181 SNSEVE
-187 LAVSIINTEIRTI
+187 LAVSIINTKIRTI
-200 KEISFPDYD
+200 NEISFPNYD
-209 MKEVL
+209 MEEVL
-214 LKAKKIIEENIQEPV
+214 LKAKKIIEENMQEPV

-255 CSFCGNKISDK
+255 CSFCGNKINDK

-271 DNYFSESNISNYQSK
+271 DNYFSESNISNYQNK
-286 INDMIEEIN
+286 INDMIEEID
-295 QIKKDISLFDINE
+295 QIKTDISLFDINE

-320 IKNQLHSIKKDN
+320 IKNQLHGIKKDN

-341 KLDYKCKHLFE
+341 NLDYKCKHLFE

-360 LPENFKVLE
+360 LPENFKVIE
-369 KDYFELRRKNN
+369 KDYIELSRKNN

-387 QEAAKES
+387 QNEAKQS

-401 QKLEEIK
+401 QKLEEIQ
-408 YDKHI
+408 YDRHI

-497 KDTSSGQVRDIT
+497 RDTLSGQVRDIT

-533 DVIVEKDKIVVF
+533 EVIVEKDKIVVF

-566 LIKEDINKNDKF
+566 LIKKDINGNDRF

-595 KYDKDCAIHFQS
+595 KYDKVCAIHFQS
-607 INGKTVINKIDNKE
+607 INGKTVINKIDSEE
-621 KDLKTSYEAL
+621 KDFKTSYQAL
-631 WDELNI
+631 WDELKI
-637 LYNYDQA
+637 LYSYDQA

-655 IIETYTKFNAVSLT
+655 IIETYTKFNAVSQT
-669 KFYDKLSGAKKL
+669 KFYDKVSGAKKL
-681 FDVNSHSIDDLQA
+681 FDVNSHYIDDLQA
-694 ELNGKTKQEI
+694 ELNGKTKQDI
-704 LDLFKQCFYSN
+704 LDLFKQCFYLN
-715 NAEGH
+715 NAESH
-720 FDAHWNIN
+720 FNAHWNIN

>member
-1 MQNRNGGGYFM
+1 M

-26 IIFDKRK
+26 ITFDKRK

-100 SKQKKID
+100 SKQKEID

-271 DNYFSESNISNYQSK
+271 DNYFSESNISNYQNK

-621 KDLKTSYEAL
+621 KDFKTSYEAL
-631 WDELNI
+631 WDELKI

-655 IIETYTKFNAVSLT
+655 IIETYTKFNAISLT

>member
-1 MQNRNGGGYFM
+1 M

-26 IIFDKRK
+26 ITFDKRK

-81 GTENVEISR
+81 GTENVEISQ
-90 QLDEIDGFIE
+90 QLDKINGLIE
-100 SKQKKID
+100 SKQKEIN
-107 DIKETVSEPKNENQ
+107 DIKETISEPKNQNQ
-121 QNFWTKKNDAEKQY
+121 QNYWTKKNDAEEQY
-135 NKELT
+135 NQELSN
-140 ELQRLYKDSAS
+140 LQRLYRESAS
-151 FIKRLNR
+151 FIKKLNR

-164 SYNRKN
+164 SYNKN
-170 FESDIPYAKSM
+170 KFENDILSAKYM
-181 SNTEVE
+181 SKTEIE
-187 LAVSIINTEIRTI
+187 LAESTINTEIKMLGDVT
-200 KEISFPDYD
+200 FPNYD
-209 MKEVL
+209 MQEML
-214 LKAKKIIEENIQEPV
+214 LKVKRIIEENIQEPV

-237 RKKEFVRLGFE
+237 QKRKFVKLGFD
-248 LHHKGDI
+248 LHRRGDI
-255 CSFCGNKISDK
+255 CSFCGNKINDK

-271 DNYFSESNISNYQSK
+271 DNYFSESNISDYQKK
-286 INDMIEEIN
+286 INEMIEEVN
-295 QIKKDISLFDINE
+295 QIKTDISLFDINE
-308 EAYPDYLEELTR
+308 EAYPDYLEELIR
-320 IKNQLHSIKKDN
+320 IKKHLHDIKKAN

-341 KLDYKCKHLFE
+341 NLDYKCKHLFE
-352 NSEPITLK
+352 NTEPIILK
-360 LPENFKVLE
+360 LPENFKAIE
-369 KDYFELRRKNN
+369 NDYIELSKKNN

-387 QEAAKES
+387 REEAKKS

-401 QKLEEIK
+401 QKLEEIQ
-408 YDKHI
+408 YDRHV

-419 SKQKDKSVSEFEK
+419 SKQKDKSVSEFE
-432 QYSRINEGSSLQKE
+432 QQCSRISKGSPLQIE

-518 IAFLYFIEKIHAFNP
+518 IAFLYFIEKIHSFNP
-533 DVIVEKDKIVVF
+533 DDIVKKDKIVVF

-566 LIKEDINKNDKF
+566 LIKKDINGNDRF

-588 INAKYQM
+588 INTKHNMDY
-595 KYDKDCAIHFQS
+595 KKDCAIHFQS
-607 INGKTVINKIDNKE
+607 INGKTVIQKIDKKE
-621 KDLKTSYEAL
+621 KDFKTSYDAL
-631 WDELNI
+631 WDELKV

-644 NAELLLNPIRR
+644 KAELLLNPIRR
-655 IIETYTKFNAVSLT
+655 IIETYTKFNSVSLT
-669 KFYDKLSGAKKL
+669 KFYDKVSGAKKL
-681 FDVNSHSIDDLQA
+681 FDVNSHFIDDLQA

-704 LDLFKQCFYSN
+704 LDLFKQCFYLN

>member
-1 MQNRNGGGYFM
+1 M

-26 IIFDKRK
+26 ITFDKRK

-100 SKQKKID
+100 SKQKEID
-107 DIKETVSEPKNENQ
+107 DIKETVSELKNENQ

-271 DNYFSESNISNYQSK
+271 DNYFSESNISNYQNK

-621 KDLKTSYEAL
+621 KDFKTSYEAL
-631 WDELNI
+631 WDELKI

-655 IIETYTKFNAVSLT
+655 IIETYTKFNAISLT

>member
-1 MQNRNGGGYFM
+1 M

-100 SKQKKID
+100 SKQKEID

-360 LPENFKVLE
+360 LPENFKVIE

-621 KDLKTSYEAL
+621 KDFKTSYEAL